1 MYSLVCKGWRQH
13 EFKNKMDGEPN
24 FIAVLYVLKMSH
36 FNIMLTLPLF
46 QFTGGTGVFQVS
58 CLVVTLAVLIL
69 KVFTLTPSRKL
80 ILFSES

>member
-1 MYSLVCKGWRQH
+1 
-13 EFKNKMDGEPN
+13 
-24 FIAVLYVLKMSH
+24 MSH